1 MFYVALLSMTIVV
14 GSLRSQ
20 SICFRKRVTSISN
33 LAMSMSDKDEFSVS
47 IRSTEANNKLLME
60 YAASGNCHDADNLFK
75 KMMSDSSAA
84 DQQSYEL
91 LMQSWVG
98 SKSSTEKKAEETES
112 VFHSLMKAGFIPS
125 GDVTVSLINLLGDL
139 SQPEKAENI
148 FDRISFA
155 GGVCD
160 IAIYNSLMIA
170 WGKSKS
176 ANAALKA
183 EELLERIEFS
193 GLSPNSASFEAL
205 LLAWAESSRED
216 AAIKC
221 VKILENM
228 VELKLI
234 PSIEAFERAFSV
246 LADSSVSEAPEIGMK
261 LLGLLTDTTV
271 RSVDKAAR
279 QKSSIFC
286 YESLIAIWLKSGY
299 SDAANA
305 IGRLVAIIESAYPSL
320 DLTKVNL
327 ALAISLCNSTNKKS
341 KLIDIA
347 KADER
352 IAYMER
358 KGLSVPAGMY
368 VLLVDSWCNVGNPQR
383 AEDALDRLSSVLLT
397 DFSPRS
403 SPINR
408 AEDSRQSKLQSMLL
422 GSVKVTALPWNQVI
436 AAYGALKI
444 SDSSEN
450 EEAAQATPP
459 ASSSSSS
466 NSSSSS
472 SEEDVFLLFRARNAD
487 RVYSK
492 LLHLSAQISRE
503 RRERTIGELSALSGV
518 RPDRWTFSAL
528 VSIWASCGR
537 LDKAEEK
544 LSLMMRNGI
553 RPTSVTYAALI
564 RGWLSRY
571 SAACA
576 IAATAASSTL
586 LTLDPVSDMSG
597 FYSESASGR
606 SELDKKDIRAAD
618 TPDADTKEGG
628 GLKSSTDLELLDRT
642 DLKVLIDTALS
653 RVKKIFTFLCR
664 HSQSTEERDLVGVML
679 GLEDS
684 DGAYYCQVLT

>member
-1 MFYVALLSMTIVV
+1 MTVIV
-14 GSLRSQ
+14 GSLRS
-20 SICFRKRVTSISN
+20 RTVMRNRVTSISY

-47 IRSTEANNKLLME
+47 IRSTEANKKLLME

-75 KMMSDSSAA
+75 QMMLDSTTA
-84 DQQSYEL
+84 DQLSYEL

-125 GDVTVSLINLLGDL
+125 GDVTVSLINLLGEL
-139 SQPEKAENI
+139 CQPEKAENI
-148 FDRISFA
+148 FDRVSFA

-160 IAIYNSLMIA
+160 IAIYNALMIA

-205 LLAWAESSRED
+205 LIAWADSSRED

-221 VKILENM
+221 VNILEKM

-234 PSIEAFERAFSV
+234 PSTEAFERAFSV
-246 LADSSVSEAPEIGMK
+246 LADSSISEAPEVGMK
-261 LLGLLTDTTV
+261 LLGLLTDTTT
-271 RSVDKAAR
+271 RSADKAAR

-305 IGRLVAIIESAYPSL
+305 IGRLVAIIESAFPTL

-327 ALAISLCNSTNKKS
+327 ALAISLCNSTSKKS
-341 KLIDIA
+341 RLIDIA

-352 IAYMER
+352 VAYMER
-358 KGLSVPAGMY
+358 KGSLVPAGMY
-368 VLLVDSWCNVGNPQR
+368 VLLVDSWCKVGNPQR
-383 AEDALDRLSSVLLT
+383 AEDTLDRLSSVLLT

-403 SPINR
+403 TPTSR

-422 GSVKVTALPWNQVI
+422 GAVKVTALPWNQVI

-444 SDSSEN
+444 SDTLEN
-450 EEAAQATPP
+450 DEAAQAAPP
-459 ASSSSSS
+459 PS
-466 NSSSSS
+466 NNS
-472 SEEDVFLLFRARNAD
+472 SEEEMFLLFRARNAD

-492 LLHLSAQISRE
+492 LLHLSAQIARE
-503 RRERTIGELSALSGV
+503 RRERTIGELSALAGV
-518 RPDRWTFSAL
+518 KPDRWTYSAL

-564 RGWLSRY
+564 RGWLTRY
-571 SAACA
+571 SAASA
-576 IAATAASSTL
+576 IAATTASSTL

-597 FYSESASGR
+597 FYSESSSSR
-606 SELDKKDIRAAD
+606 SESDRKDIKTVGTED
-618 TPDADTKEGG
+618 VDVEVGVKNTG
-628 GLKSSTDLELLDRT
+628 TDLDRLDRT
-642 DLKVLIDTALS
+642 DLKALIDTALS
-653 RVKKIFTFLCR
+653 RVKKIFSFLCR
-664 HSQSTEERDLVGVML
+664 HSQTSEERDLVGVML

-684 DGAYYCQVLT
+684 DGAYYCQVQSVGGQGGWVH

>member
-1 MFYVALLSMTIVV
+1 MTVIVR
-14 GSLRSQ
+14 SLRSHTTM
-20 SICFRKRVTSISN
+20 RNRMTSISY
-33 LAMSMSDKDEFSVS
+33 LAMSMSDKDDFSVS
-47 IRSTEANNKLLME
+47 IRSSEADNKLLME
-60 YAASGNCHDADNLFK
+60 YAASGNCYDADKLFQH
-75 KMMSDSSAA
+75 MVFDSATA

-98 SKSSTEKKAEETES
+98 SKCSTEKKAAETES
-112 VFHSLMKAGFIPS
+112 VFHSLIKAGFIPS

-139 SQPEKAENI
+139 GQPEKAENI
-148 FDRISFA
+148 FDRVSFA

-183 EELLERIEFS
+183 EELFERIEFS
-193 GLSPNSASFEAL
+193 ELSPNSASFEAL
-205 LLAWAESSRED
+205 LIAWAESSRED

-221 VKILENM
+221 VEILEKM
-228 VELKLI
+228 VDLQQT
-234 PSIEAFERAFSV
+234 PSVEAFERVFSI
-246 LADSSVSEAPEIGMK
+246 LTDSSISEAPEIGMK
-261 LLGLLTDTTV
+261 LLGLLTDTTA
-271 RSVDKAAR
+271 RSADKAAR

-286 YESLIAIWLKSGY
+286 YESLVAIWLKSGY

-305 IGRLVAIIESAYPSL
+305 IGRLVAIIESAFPSL
-320 DLTKVNL
+320 DLTRVNL
-327 ALAISLCNSTNKKS
+327 ALAISLCSSINKKS
-341 KLIDIA
+341 RLIDIA

-352 IAYMER
+352 IVYMER

-368 VLLVDSWCNVGNPQR
+368 VLLVDSWCKVGNPQR
-383 AEDALDRLSSVLLT
+383 AEDTLDRLSSVLLT
-397 DFSPRS
+397 DCRPRS
-403 SPINR
+403 SPTNR
-408 AEDSRQSKLQSMLL
+408 AENSRHSKLQSMLL
-422 GSVKVTALPWNQVI
+422 GAVKVTALPWNQVI

-444 SDSSEN
+444 SDNVEN

-459 ASSSSSS
+459 ASTSSGSSS
-466 NSSSSS
+466 N
-472 SEEDVFLLFRARNAD
+472 EEDVFLLFRARNAD

-492 LLHLSAQISRE
+492 LLNLSSQIARE
-503 RRERTIGELSALSGV
+503 RKERTIGELSALAGV
-518 RPDRWTFSAL
+518 RPDRWTYSAL

-576 IAATAASSTL
+576 IAATKASSTL

-606 SELDKKDIRAAD
+606 SESDRKDIRTEDTEGAD
-618 TPDADTKEGG
+618 EGVSV
-628 GLKSSTDLELLDRT
+628 KITDTDLDRLDKT
-642 DLKVLIDTALS
+642 DLKVLIGTALS
-653 RVKKIFTFLCR
+653 RVKKIFSFLCR
-664 HSQSTEERDLVGVML
+664 HSQSSEERDLVGVML

-684 DGAYYCQVLT
+684 DGAYYCQVWGMSMGVK